1 MLTTAQGYTNRLC
14 RSFRG
19 ASRLMMRERRLR
31 SAIPR
36 SRSEVF
42 TLQYIQIYYRGA
54 THIFGDFVS
63 TDTSQAGARR
73 SPTRKARWH
82 WWKQY
87 KFLLRQAIIYGNWF
101 VRAEQSYLLIR
112 KPPADF
118 FSYLSICLQSP
129 EKPVCKSRQVFSYV
143 AVVNP

>member
-31 SAIPR
+31 SAIPH

-101 VRAEQSYLLIR
+101 VRRRTVISSSLENLLR
-112 KPPADF
+112 TSSVTFRYASRVPRSQYA
-118 FSYLSICLQSP
+118 SP
-129 EKPVCKSRQVFSYV
+129 DRYSLTLP
-143 AVVNP
+143 